1 MLRLTKEQ
9 NNNIMSLR
17 KENFMKRS
25 MIRLFSVFLS
35 VMMIISSANFIVT
48 AEGDPEITENTQA
61 NENTN
66 EIIYTQELTE
76 DVSLRDKFTKH
87 YA

>member
-1 MLRLTKEQ
+1 
-9 NNNIMSLR
+9 
-17 KENFMKRS
+17 MKRS